1 MPLFRLPQEHLHRPE
16 RLDRLGVVSPA
27 APERGAELV
36 ESQVRPENP
45 LEHRLPAP
53 AAVPAAPITDLAESG
68 APPAGPATG
77 VPAGAGVRQ
86 AAGRVGAAPMSHVA
100 PEADAELPVLRHGT
114 GPAAATGREF
124 RDAGEGAG
132 EATTGE
138 GGEGGGVQ
146 FTPNSPDPGV

>member
-27 APERGAELV
+27 A
-36 ESQVRPENP
+36 
-45 LEHRLPAP
+45 
-53 AAVPAAPITDLAESG
+53 
-68 APPAGPATG
+68 PATG